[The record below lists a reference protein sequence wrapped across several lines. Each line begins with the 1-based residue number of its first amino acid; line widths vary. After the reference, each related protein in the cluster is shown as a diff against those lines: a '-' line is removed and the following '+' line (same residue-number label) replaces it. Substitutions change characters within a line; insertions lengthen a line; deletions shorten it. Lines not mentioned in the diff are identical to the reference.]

1 MVSLQEKLTE
11 LATELEVP
19 GVVAGI
25 VLGEEVQTAYFG
37 VTNLEHP
44 LTVDEST
51 LFQFG
56 STGKTLTA
64 TALMVLVE
72 RGLVDLDAPV
82 RSYLPELALKD
93 EDVAAKVTVLQLLNH
108 TAGWMGDVFEDT
120 GDGDDA
126 LEKYVAHMATLP
138 QVTPLGA
145 SVSYN
150 NASLSLAGHV
160 IARVHGTTYEQAV
173 KELVLEPLGLRHTHA
188 FPKDIMT
195 MRFASGHNRQED
207 GSITVTRPWAIPR
220 SATPAGGFTATLGDQ
235 LQWAKFHL
243 GQYGD
248 EVLSAEAR
256 TRMQQ
261 PTAAMPGSAL
271 GDAVGVSWLLQE
283 VDGELVVGHG
293 GTTHGQHSDFA
304 MVPARDFGFVCM
316 TNCGPTGAELHHKLR
331 TWALETYL
339 GITTREPELAEVTA
353 EQLSEYEGVYVTSAI
368 EARVVVDGSLL
379 VVKTRITDQAL
390 ITEDQTAEQPD
401 IVIGLTTDGPDRHM
415 VAEGEAKG
423 LKGYFSRDA
432 EGLVNG
438 FHFGGRYMEREA

>member
-1 MVSLQEKLTE
+1 MVSLKEKLTE

-19 GVVAGI
+19 GVVAG
-25 VLGEEVQTAYFG
+25 VVRGGEVETACFG

-44 LTVDEST
+44 LPVDEAT

-64 TALMVLVE
+64 TALMVLAE
-72 RGLVDLDAPV
+72 KGLVDLDAPV

-173 KELVLEPLGLRHTHA
+173 KELVLEPLGLTHTFA
-188 FPKDIMT
+188 FAKDIMT

-220 SATPAGGFTATLGDQ
+220 SATPAGGFTATIGDQ
-235 LQWAKFHL
+235 LQWARFHL

-283 VDGELVVGHG
+283 VDGEIVVGHG

-339 GITTREPELAEVTA
+339 GLTSKEPELAEVTP
-353 EQLSEYEGVYVTSAI
+353 EQLSEYEGTYVTSAI
-368 EARVVVDGSLL
+368 KARVVVDGALL
-379 VVKTRITDQAL
+379 VVKTRITDESM

-401 IVIGLTTDGPDRHM
+401 ILIGLTTDGPDRHM

-423 LKGYFSRDA
+423 LKGYFSRGDD
-432 EGLVNG
+432 GLVNG
-438 FHFGGRYMEREA
+438 LHFGGRYMERIS